1 MTALTPD
8 GRTGRSRETDSPRRT
23 GRMSEHGAARQPD
36 SAEDWDERYSGELIW
51 SGNPNVALPAEVAEL
66 SRVAPLTSGRR
77 RAGSDL
83 GPGRLRVLRV
93 GPRRDRDPP
102 GAASGVEIAARGLLT
117 RCPLLAVGIVV
128 WSLRFSRPARAFSFH
143 ATLTQQ
149 VEIGGFRLRGDGTA
163 SSSRPVTSR
172 PAGGR
177 GRRPRRVARLGRVRW
192 SQRPCRGH
200 R

>member
-23 GRMSEHGAARQPD
+23 GRMSEHGAARQPH

-102 GAASGVEIAARGLLT
+102 GAASGVEIAARG
-117 RCPLLAVGIVV
+117 
-128 WSLRFSRPARAFSFH
+128 
-143 ATLTQQ
+143 
-149 VEIGGFRLRGDGTA
+149 FRLRGVPCSRSESWCGHSDSPAQQGHSRSTPRSRSRWKSVDPGSGAMDA